1 MRKQILA
8 ALEKD
13 SKLDVKDLAAMLG
26 LEETDVVN
34 EIAAMEEEGI
44 ICGYYTLI
52 DWDKGDGG

>member
-34 EIAAMEEEGI
+34 EIAAM
-44 ICGYYTLI
+44 
-52 DWDKGDGG
+52 